1 MHQLLSE
8 HTTLKFEIQ
17 FKFHSHTK
25 APESAASNSS
35 FKIWICMQASII
47 WLVLRNALIAKWL
60 SSDFRILGSNPPAI
74 SVLLEATFWS
84 LLCSAF
90 YSSAHDG
97 NSNLCHPSSIHHPSI
112 ILKWRSA
119 KIKNLE
125 KTDDDAIGTLT
136 GFENSK
142 TENSWHVT
150 KFLSNRQSWT
160 QEWILSLPFCLP
172 SSPPQMMCYGNSN
185 LCHPLS

>member
-17 FKFHSHTK
+17 FKFHSHTE
-25 APESAASNSS
+25 APESAGS
-35 FKIWICMQASII
+35 FHQSLQNLNMHASINNMTRFFATL
-47 WLVLRNALIAKWL
+47 WLQSDWVLTSEYLEAILLLFQSCLKPLFGL
-60 SSDFRILGSNPPAI
+60 SSALPSTPPHMMATLTCAI
-74 SVLLEATFWS
+74 R
-84 LLCSAF
+84 
-90 YSSAHDG
+90 
-97 NSNLCHPSSIHHPSI
+97 HPSI
-112 ILKWRSA
+112 IKWRSA

-142 TENSWHVT
+142 TENSWHLT

-172 SSPPQMMCYGNSN
+172 STPPQMMCYGNSN